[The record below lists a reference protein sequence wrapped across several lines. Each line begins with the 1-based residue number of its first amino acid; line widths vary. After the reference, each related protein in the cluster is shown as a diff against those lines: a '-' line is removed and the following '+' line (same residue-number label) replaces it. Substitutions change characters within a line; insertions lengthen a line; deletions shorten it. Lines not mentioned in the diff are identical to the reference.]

1 MIQAQARLVDQPVL
15 TISSKTQP
23 LGLAILAPQ
32 LVYDAQY
39 LQTPI
44 NVLNAQLAA
53 GSDPPLTAKR
63 SALLKNTSSLLL
75 ITV

>member
-1 MIQAQARLVDQPVL
+1 MDRPVL

-63 SALLKNTSSLLL
+63 SALLKSTSISPLT
-75 ITV
+75 TV